1 MSRDIRRLINFTE
14 QPQTFSNG
22 SPASSLQEG
31 GVSVSLEGGRLAVFR
46 KHKGLVFKSF
56 MTSDGNQYVDRNLQV
71 SGEIRGNELA
81 YTNHNVHNPGTSKIY
96 LGLNNSTKNTSIG
109 HESTWIAP
117 YNGVLK
123 KILIYSDAS
132 GGNTT
137 VGLHINA
144 NATAQKS
151 ITQSLSATT
160 TLEYIFSDLNNFDKS
175 DLLSVSVDCSTDPIH
190 IRAICVWQYN
200 TLNR

>member
-31 GVSVSLEGGRLAVFR
+31 GVSVSLEGGRLAVLR

-71 SGEIRGNELA
+71 SGEIRGNELE
-81 YTNHNVHNPGTSKIY
+81 YTNHNVESPGTDKVF
-96 LGLNNSTKNTSIG
+96 LGVNGKAKNTSID
-109 HESTWIAP
+109 HTTSWIAP

-123 KILIYSDAS
+123 KILIYSNAS
-132 GGNTT
+132 GGNTA
-137 VGLHINA
+137 VGLHINS
-144 NATAQKS
+144 NTTAQKT

-160 TLEYIFSDLNNFDKS
+160 TLEYIFSDLNSFDKGNLISISVQCAS
-175 DLLSVSVDCSTDPIH
+175 DPTHL
-190 IRAICVWQYN
+190 RAVCVWQYN

>member
-56 MTSDGNQYVDRNLQV
+56 MTSDGNQYIDRNLQV
-71 SGEIRGNELA
+71 SGEIRGNELVF
-81 YTNHNVHNPGTSKIY
+81 THHNVHNPGTGLVY
-96 LGLNNSTKNTSIG
+96 LGLNDSSKNTTPD
-109 HESTWIAP
+109 HESSWIAP

-123 KILIYSDAS
+123 KVLIYGDTD
-132 GGNTT
+132 GGSTT
-137 VGLHINA
+137 VGLHINK
-144 NATAQKS
+144 NTTPKKS
-151 ITQSLSATT
+151 ITQ
-160 TLEYIFSDLNNFDKS
+160 TLQAGVTLDYIFSDLNNFSKFN
-175 DLLSVSVDCSTDPIH
+175 LLSISVNCTTNPTH
-190 IRAICVWQYN
+190 IRAVCV
-200 TLNR
+200 